1 LKGIINVI
9 SDKSG
14 VTDQTGA
21 IIDGKAIADQIR
33 KEIGAEVAKMKES
46 VGNVPGLAVILVG
59 ERKDSYTYVRNKKRA
74 CAEVGIKSFDA
85 TLPED
90 VTQEEVLA
98 HVKQFND
105 NPAVHGILVQLPL
118 PKVSTSEML

>member
-1 LKGIINVI
+1 MLLVPY
-9 SDKSG
+9 S
-14 VTDQTGA
+14 VATGQKAA

-33 KEIGAEVAKMKES
+33 KEITAEVSKMKES

-59 ERKDSYTYVRNKKRA
+59 ARKDSSTYVRNKKRA
-74 CAEVGIKSFDA
+74 CAEVGILSFDV

-90 VTQEEVLA
+90 VSQEEVVA
-98 HVKQFND
+98 RVKEFND

-118 PKVSTSEML
+118 PKVSG

>member
-1 LKGIINVI
+1 M
-9 SDKSG
+9 G
-14 VTDQTGA
+14 VTEQTGA

-46 VGNVPGLAVILVG
+46 VGHVPGLAVILVG
-59 ERKDSYTYVRNKKRA
+59 ARKDSSTYVRNKKRA
-74 CAEVGIKSFDA
+74 CTEVGIQSFDS

-90 VTQEEVLA
+90 VTQEDVVA

-118 PKVSTSEML
+118 PKVRRCSIFK